1 MIHVHS
7 QLTIN
12 KKKYIYIPSAK
23 FYLFLEGSNMSAQKK
38 LLSNRGCRQVKD
50 ISIETYTSPENN
62 ANTSLLNPEVSK
74 KSSKSKKAENISKV
88 AVNIQSNEKT
98 KNNVVD
104 LRMEPITFVSG
115 NPFVEVTK
123 GILHLY
129 KEEYVYLFTILRPLY
144 FVFTYY

>member
-1 MIHVHS
+1 
-7 QLTIN
+7 
-12 KKKYIYIPSAK
+12 
-23 FYLFLEGSNMSAQKK
+23 MSSQKK
-38 LLSNRGCRQVKD
+38 SLPNRGCRQVKD
-50 ISIETYTSPENN
+50 ISIETYTSSENN
-62 ANTSLLNPEVSK
+62 ANASLLNQVISK

-129 KEEYVYLFTILRPLY
+129 KEEYVYLFAILRPLY